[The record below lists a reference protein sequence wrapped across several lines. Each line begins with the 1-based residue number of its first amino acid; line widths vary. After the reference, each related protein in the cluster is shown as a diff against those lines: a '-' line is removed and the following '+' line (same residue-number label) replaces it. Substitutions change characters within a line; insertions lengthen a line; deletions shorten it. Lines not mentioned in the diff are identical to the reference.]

1 MLMYKHLYPHL
12 HYSPFII
19 HILNYIDHYLYQVE
33 TQNWVL
39 KKMLETNPIGMDP
52 FAQAA
57 FEHMDQASPGTAGS
71 GGLQGSSHAP
81 SGSSGPR
88 I

>member
-1 MLMYKHLYPHL
+1 M
-12 HYSPFII
+12 
-19 HILNYIDHYLYQVE
+19 
-33 TQNWVL
+33 L

-81 SGSSGPR
+81 SGSSGRR